1 MADKPKKIVR
11 KLVMPSDTEKGREEA
26 YEYEAEE
33 QTIPE
38 QDIAAEETVPRPT
51 RKVTRKM
58 RMPAAAKRGGYEVPE
73 ETTEE
78 VEEIDPATLGQARD
92 PKTGKP
98 YEGAPE
104 GVESAN
110 WLGPVDEFV
119 DPTEK
124 LIGVGGKTAPFLLG
138 MLRRPKGKLIN
149 PKNLPLES
157 MVRTPLAAVNK
168 EFAKKAMSPEEEIVR
183 RGALD
188 YIHAVDY
195 PKENRIEAIKDAV
208 EISRKQGNLQK
219 SKAAGLVY
227 RNYEDIDD
235 SSAQKIISNRG
246 YVLDSSSGRS
256 PSLVKEHEGLHVL
269 LGPKDSIQ
277 DQRGLLRTTA
287 YEKILNKEVPRDTKV
302 NMDFLMDQLG
312 YSEHSRA
319 TELIPFLA
327 TVINKQVSLDNV
339 PNVRTL
345 TKEQYTQL
353 KKEARELHEFKKII
367 TKGFVG
373 DKEKQWNEFMR
384 DAKKAYNAVLDRAEK
399 LTPEEI
405 AEVEQKILQKS
416 STKSKPVP
424 SAPQSA
430 AMKGPAPDVDED
442 LGLTMERLKQVTPEL
457 GKEKGRSIMQRIADP
472 FLEFLEDRKNRKWSE
487 QYSKDRRA
495 HIKQQ
500 LEERRRNR
508 FMKAEERRKTIEE
521 AGTPIEGGTKPPTE
535 IE

>member
-1 MADKPKKIVR
+1 MADKPKKIIR
-11 KLVMPSDTEKGREEA
+11 KLVMPSNNEKGREEA

-33 QTIPE
+33 YTLPE

-58 RMPAAAKRGGYEVPE
+58 RMPTAAKRGGYEVPE
-73 ETTEE
+73 EITEE
-78 VEEIDPATLGQARD
+78 VEEIDPETLGHAVD

-98 YEGAPE
+98 YETAPE
-104 GVESAN
+104 GAESAN
-110 WLGPVDEFV
+110 WFGPVDELI

-124 LIGVGGKTAPFLLG
+124 LVGIGGKAAPFLLG
-138 MLRRPKGKLIN
+138 TVARFKGKVIN
-149 PKNLPLES
+149 PKNVPLES
-157 MVRTPLAAVNK
+157 MVRTPLAVINK

-195 PKENRIEAIKDAV
+195 PKENRLEAIKDFV
-208 EISRKQGNLQK
+208 ETNRKRGNLKK
-219 SKAAGLVY
+219 SNDAGKVY

-246 YVLDSSSGRS
+246 YVLDSSSARP

-269 LGPKDSIQ
+269 LGPKGSIQ
-277 DQRGLLRTTA
+277 NQRGLLRTTA
-287 YEKILNKEVPRDTKV
+287 YEEILNREVPRDIKI
-302 NMDFLMDQLG
+302 NMNSLMDYLG
-312 YSEHSRA
+312 YSKHSRA
-319 TELIPFLA
+319 TELIPFLT

-367 TKGFVG
+367 TKNWVG

-384 DAKKAYNAVLDRAEK
+384 DAKKAYNAILDRAEK
-399 LTPEEI
+399 LTPEEV

-416 STKSKPVP
+416 STKKTTKPTNVIP
-424 SAPQSA
+424 SETA
-430 AMKGPAPDVDED
+430 AMKELTPD
-442 LGLTMERLKQVTPEL
+442 
-457 GKEKGRSIMQRIADP
+457 
-472 FLEFLEDRKNRKWSE
+472 
-487 QYSKDRRA
+487 
-495 HIKQQ
+495 
-500 LEERRRNR
+500 
-508 FMKAEERRKTIEE
+508 
-521 AGTPIEGGTKPPTE
+521 
-535 IE
+535 